1 MYLFICIVTTTLL
14 GFFLNLIGIKYGFLL
29 SGILVSLFFVTYTK
43 REVTHAFYLPYIQIV
58 LGISTGLYFKD
69 WSMEVL
75 YITAGSIVTMTFCLI
90 FQSLLSFIW
99 LHKKAKWSKLDS
111 ILAVYP
117 GSLAVVI
124 DMFNITKV
132 SPKVMITHIVR
143 LFLLTM
149 ILTLFG
155 PVQYAAVGTVSPTFT
170 IETLIV
176 LMMLLISFAF
186 LGRLLVSYRIP
197 APYLLVSMLMT
208 IVLVKFGLLAGFTV
222 PSLMIDSATI
232 VLGILIGSLFAGI
245 SFQEFKTSIKDSV
258 VVFCVGMICTV
269 SFSILASKILDIAFS
284 QLFLSYAPG
293 GVETVTVI
301 SVASGLNIMFI
312 LSHHLIRIL
321 VLQLAP
327 VLFASKLRKL

>member
-14 GFFLNLIGIKYGFLL
+14 GFFLNLIGVKYGFLL
-29 SGILVSLFFVTYTK
+29 SGILVSLFFVTYTN

-58 LGISTGLYFKD
+58 LGISTGLYFED

-75 YITAGSIVTMTFCLI
+75 YITAGSIIVMIFCLI
-90 FQSLLSFIW
+90 LQSFLSFIW

-155 PVQYAAVGTVSPTFT
+155 PVQYAAVDTASHIFT
-170 IETLIV
+170 IETSIV
-176 LMMLLISFAF
+176 LMMLLISCAF

-258 VVFCVGMICTV
+258 IVFCVGMICTV
-269 SFSILASKILDIAFS
+269 SFSILVSKILNVAFS

-301 SVASGLNIMFI
+301 SVASGLNVMFI

-321 VLQLAP
+321 ILQLAP

>member
-1 MYLFICIVTTTLL
+1 MYLFICIVATTLL
-14 GFFLNLIGIKYGFLL
+14 GVFLNVTGVKYGFLL
-29 SGILVSLFFVTYTK
+29 SGMLVSLFFVTYTK
-43 REVTHAFYLPYIQIV
+43 RAVTHAFYLPYIQIV
-58 LGISTGLYFKD
+58 LGISTGLYFED

-75 YITAGSIVTMTFCLI
+75 YITAGSIIVMIFCLI
-90 FQSLLSFIW
+90 LQSFLSFIW

-132 SPKVMITHIVR
+132 SPKVMITHLVR
-143 LFLLTM
+143 LFLLTI

-155 PVQYAAVGTVSPTFT
+155 SVQYAAVDTVSHTFT

-301 SVASGLNIMFI
+301 SVASGLNVMFI

-321 VLQLAP
+321 ILQLAP

>member
-1 MYLFICIVTTTLL
+1 MYLFLSIVATALL
-14 GFFLNLIGIKYGFLL
+14 GFFLNLSGIKYGFLL

-43 REVTHAFYLPYIQIV
+43 RKVTHTFYLPYVQII

-75 YITAGSIVTMTFCLI
+75 YITAGSIVVMIFCLML
-90 FQSLLSFIW
+90 QSFLSFIW
-99 LHKKAKWSKLDS
+99 LHKKANWSKVDS
-111 ILAVYP
+111 ILAIYP

-143 LFLLTM
+143 LFLLTI
-149 ILTLFG
+149 ILTIFG
-155 PVQYAAVGTVSPTFT
+155 PAQYTNINTSNHIFT
-170 IETLIV
+170 MQTLIILV
-176 LMMLLISFAF
+176 ILLVSFAF
-186 LGRLLVSYRIP
+186 LGKLLVRYRIP
-197 APYLLVSMLMT
+197 APYLLVSMLIT
-208 IVLVKFGLLAGFTV
+208 IVLVKFGLLISFTV

-245 SFQEFKTSIKDSV
+245 SFKELKSSLKDSV
-258 VVFCVGMICTV
+258 IVFCLGMACTV
-269 SFSILASKILDIAFS
+269 TFSTIISKVSGIEFS

-301 SVASGLNIMFI
+301 SVASGLNVMFI

-321 VLQLAP
+321 ILQLAP
-327 VLFASKLRKL
+327 VLFASKLQKL

>member
-1 MYLFICIVTTTLL
+1 
-14 GFFLNLIGIKYGFLL
+14 
-29 SGILVSLFFVTYTK
+29 
-43 REVTHAFYLPYIQIV
+43 
-58 LGISTGLYFKD
+58 
-69 WSMEVL
+69 
-75 YITAGSIVTMTFCLI
+75 
-90 FQSLLSFIW
+90 
-99 LHKKAKWSKLDS
+99 
-111 ILAVYP
+111 
-117 GSLAVVI
+117 
-124 DMFNITKV
+124 
-132 SPKVMITHIVR
+132 
-143 LFLLTM
+143 
-149 ILTLFG
+149 
-155 PVQYAAVGTVSPTFT
+155 
-170 IETLIV
+170 
-176 LMMLLISFAF
+176 MLLISVAF

-208 IVLVKFGLLAGFTV
+208 IVLVKFGVLDSLTV

-245 SFQEFKTSIKDSV
+245 SFQEFKSSVKDSV

-269 SFSILASKILDIAFS
+269 SFSIVLSKTLGIDFS

>member
-1 MYLFICIVTTTLL
+1 MYLFLSIVATTLL
-14 GFFLNLIGIKYGFLL
+14 GFFLNLIGVKYGFLL

-43 REVTHAFYLPYIQIV
+43 RKVTHALYLPYVQIV

-75 YITAGSIVTMTFCLI
+75 YITAGSIVVMIFCLML
-90 FQSLLSFIW
+90 QSFLSFIW
-99 LHKKAKWSKLDS
+99 LHKKANWSKVDS

-143 LFLLTM
+143 LLLLTI
-149 ILTLFG
+149 ILTIFG
-155 PVQYAAVGTVSPTFT
+155 PAQYTNMNTSSHTFT
-170 IETLIV
+170 MQTLII
-176 LMMLLISFAF
+176 LAM
-186 LGRLLVSYRIP
+186 LLVSFALLGKLLVRYRIP
-197 APYLLVSMLMT
+197 APYLLVSMLIT
-208 IVLVKFGLLAGFTV
+208 IILVKFGLLTGFTV

-245 SFQEFKTSIKDSV
+245 SFKEFKSSLKDSV
-258 VVFCVGMICTV
+258 IVFCLGMACTV
-269 SFSILASKILDIAFS
+269 TFSTIISKVWGIEFS

-301 SVASGLNIMFI
+301 SVASGLNVMFI

-321 VLQLAP
+321 ILQLAP
-327 VLFASKLRKL
+327 VLFASKLQKL